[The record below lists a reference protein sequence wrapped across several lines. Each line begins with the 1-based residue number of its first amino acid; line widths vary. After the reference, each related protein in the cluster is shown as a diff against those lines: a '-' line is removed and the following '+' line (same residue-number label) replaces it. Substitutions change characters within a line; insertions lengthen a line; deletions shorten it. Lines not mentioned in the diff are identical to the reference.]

1 MPQILLEFMP
11 GWTTPYDA
19 EPDVMERGSLVLHKV
34 RKCDCPDAWHPV
46 VVEIR
51 FRRTERSD
59 DTGRP
64 VFEFMDGGDV
74 DAESDMDGESSGTSE
89 TIQ

>member
-1 MPQILLEFMP
+1 MPQILLEVMP

-19 EPDVMERGSLVLHKV
+19 EPDVLDNGTLILHKV
-34 RKCDCPDAWHPV
+34 RRCDCPDAWHPV

-51 FRRTERSD
+51 FRRTERTD
-59 DTGRP
+59 DVGRP

-74 DAESDMDGESSGTSE
+74 DAESELGDALPGTTE